1 MGYLSFLRLEILNDQ
16 QVPAGVVDFYF
27 SLYGMS
33 KLRELRLL
41 SLGSAS
47 CRHSINMIWVKVTN
61 GSSKAWLEF

>member
-1 MGYLSFLRLEILNDQ
+1 MGSLSFLRLEILNDQ

-33 KLRELRLL
+33 KLRALRLL

-47 CRHSINMIWVKVTN
+47 YSINMIWVKVTN
-61 GSSKAWLEF
+61 GSSKA